1 VRFININHF
10 LHGIRAI
17 FSINHI

>member
-1 VRFININHF
+1 VRFININQF
-10 LHGIRAI
+10 LHGTRAI